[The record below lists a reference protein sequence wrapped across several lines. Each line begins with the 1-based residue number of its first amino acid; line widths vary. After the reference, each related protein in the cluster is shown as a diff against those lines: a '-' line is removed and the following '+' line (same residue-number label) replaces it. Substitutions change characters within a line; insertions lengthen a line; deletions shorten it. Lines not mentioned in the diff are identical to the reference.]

1 MQIFRKI
8 LVGVL
13 ALGIVLVTAAT
24 AYAAHLYNTTSTTFD
39 DISKTISRKTDM
51 RTEDVSIEDSEP
63 FSILLMGI
71 DTGALGRTEQGRSD
85 SMMVVTVNPKTKQST
100 IVSLD
105 RDILTNIV
113 GYEPNGTAY
122 FDKLNHAYAFGS
134 VDMAMD
140 TIESLLDIPLD
151 HYVSINMEGL
161 SDLIDAVGGIEV
173 DNKIDFTLDGVHVPV
188 GKQKLNGK
196 TGLAYSRMR
205 HEDPE
210 GDIGRQKRQREVV
223 EKILRKVLSMDSIT
237 NYQKILNAVKKNVLT
252 DLSFN
257 EMLTIGKNY
266 TAAFDTVKSHQ
277 LQGES
282 QTINE
287 VYYQILGVNELLSIQ
302 NILKK
307 QLNLSESSKLVI
319 NQDFYYSSNGL
330 LGDQFY
336 DDTDYNQVAEA
347 PYEYGDK
354 STNTSTSSTENATDD
369 SDEVADNTNQ

>member
-1 MQIFRKI
+1 MQIFRKV